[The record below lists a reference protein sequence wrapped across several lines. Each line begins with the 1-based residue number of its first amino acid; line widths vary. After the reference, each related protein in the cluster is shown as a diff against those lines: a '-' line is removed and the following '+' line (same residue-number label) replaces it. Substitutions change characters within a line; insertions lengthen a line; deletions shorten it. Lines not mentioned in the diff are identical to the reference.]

1 MKLARLC
8 HMRAFQEANMSCAV
22 LVKYLNFVFLHLL
35 EMVKAIPLLF
45 DRVKLSVS
53 TNKAHCFP

>member
-1 MKLARLC
+1 
-8 HMRAFQEANMSCAV
+8 MSCAV